1 MRVIDVSLP
10 LPAGLY
16 PKKTQQSI
24 LIKVR
29 LTSSG
34 LLLEIFFVAVMLPKV
49 MASSVAVAAGVS
61 SLEAAGADPEV
72 ESLIDPN

>member
-1 MRVIDVSLP
+1 MRVMDMP
-10 LPAGLY
+10 LPAGMH
-16 PKKTQQSI
+16 KTQQSI

-34 LLLEIFFVAVMLPKV
+34 LLLEIFFVAVILPKV